1 MRVPTLFL
9 LCATATSSAAAQH
22 GAMHHGS
29 APEQVLAAARNA
41 VAPISDTAAARAAGY
56 RPIEELGIP
65 DRNPFQGQHWFSRA
79 RSDTLPDVSL
89 DAPSFVMFSP
99 VNGTLRRIAVAYAVR
114 LRLESPTPEGL
125 GSDSS
130 AMWHVHV
137 LCHFSS
143 PSGRPI
149 VDQVPDTA
157 VCRTRGG
164 EPQPRKTVMIHV
176 WTDVANPEGVY
187 GHDNPALPFI
197 ALGLTPPAM
206 SGMQDPVS
214 FRQTRELALSLGE
227 SYGARLE
234 NGYLIEQANT
244 DSALADSLR
253 AHRAAISALVPQLRR
268 ADRAHDTQA
277 YDRAATRI
285 RAEGKAIERTYE
297 RMAKPDAL
305 ADLRRQYESILTTS
319 MMR

>member
-1 MRVPTLFL
+1 
-9 LCATATSSAAAQH
+9 
-22 GAMHHGS
+22 MHHGP
-29 APEQVLAAARNA
+29 AVERVLAAARNA

-99 VNGTLRRIAVAYAVR
+99 VNGTLRRIAVAYAAR

-176 WTDVANPEGVY
+176 WTDVTNPEGVY

-197 ALGLTPPAM
+197 ALGLTPPETSA
-206 SGMQDPVS
+206 
-214 FRQTRELALSLGE
+214 RAARELALALGE

-234 NGYLIEQANT
+234 NGYLIEQANGNP
-244 DSALADSLR
+244 ALADSLR
-253 AHRAAISALVPQLRR
+253 RHRAAISALVPELQR
-268 ADRAHDTQA
+268 ADRAHDTPG
-277 YDRAATRI
+277 YDRVAARI
-285 RAEGKAIERTYE
+285 RAEGRTIERTYE
-297 RMAKPDAL
+297 RMAKPAAL
-305 ADLRRQYESILTTS
+305 ADLQRQYESILTMS
-319 MMR
+319 MMH

>member
-1 MRVPTLFL
+1 MRARTVL
-9 LCATATSSAAAQH
+9 LLLVAATSSAAAQH
-22 GAMHHGS
+22 AAMHQGP
-29 APEQVLAAARNA
+29 AVERVLAAARKA
-41 VAPISDTAAARAAGY
+41 VAPISDTVAARAAGY

-99 VNGTLRRIAVAYAVR
+99 VNGTLQRIAVAYAAR

-137 LCHFSS
+137 LCHFRS

-197 ALGLTPPAM
+197 ALGLTPPETSA
-206 SGMQDPVS
+206 
-214 FRQTRELALSLGE
+214 REARELALALGE

-234 NGYLIEQANT
+234 NGYLIEQANENA
-244 DSALADSLR
+244 ALADSLR
-253 AHRAAISALVPQLRR
+253 RHRAAISALVPELRR

-277 YDRAATRI
+277 YDRVAGRI

-297 RMAKPDAL
+297 RMAKPAAL
-305 ADLRRQYESILTTS
+305 ADLQRQYESILTMS
-319 MMR
+319 MMH

>member
-1 MRVPTLFL
+1 MRVTILVVL
-9 LCATATSSAAAQH
+9 AATATSSAAAQH

-29 APEQVLAAARNA
+29 GAQQVLAAARNA

-65 DRNPFQGQHWFSRA
+65 DRNPFQGMHWFSRA

-89 DAPSFVMFSP
+89 DTPSFVMFSP
-99 VNGTLRRIAVAYAVR
+99 VNGTLRRIAVAYAAR

-137 LCHFSS
+137 LCHFRS

-164 EPQPRKTVMIHV
+164 EPQPRKTAMIHV
-176 WTDVANPEGVY
+176 WTDVTNPEGVY

-197 ALGLTPPAM
+197 ALGLTPPETSARE
-206 SGMQDPVS
+206 S
-214 FRQTRELALSLGE
+214 RELALALGE

-234 NGYLIEQANT
+234 NGYLIEQANENP
-244 DSALADSLR
+244 ALADSLR
-253 AHRAAISALVPQLRR
+253 THRAAISALVPELRR
-268 ADRAHDTQA
+268 AESAHDTQGYGRMA
-277 YDRAATRI
+277 GRI
-285 RAEGKAIERTYE
+285 RVEGRALERTYE
-297 RMAKPDAL
+297 RMAKPAAL

-319 MMR
+319 MMH

>member
-1 MRVPTLFL
+1 
-9 LCATATSSAAAQH
+9 
-22 GAMHHGS
+22 MHHGP
-29 APEQVLAAARNA
+29 AVERVLAAARNA

-79 RSDTLPDVSL
+79 RSDTLPDVSH

-99 VNGTLRRIAVAYAVR
+99 VNGTLRRIAVAYAAQ

-149 VDQVPDTA
+149 VDQVPDTTL
-157 VCRTRGG
+157 CRSRGG
-164 EPQPRKTVMIHV
+164 EPRPRKTVMIHV

-197 ALGLTPPAM
+197 ALGLTPPETSARE
-206 SGMQDPVS
+206 S
-214 FRQTRELALSLGE
+214 RELALALGE

-234 NGYLIEQANT
+234 NGYLIEQANQNA
-244 DSALADSLR
+244 ALADSLR
-253 AHRAAISALVPQLRR
+253 AHRAAITAVVPELRR
-268 ADRAHDTQA
+268 ADAAHDA
-277 YDRAATRI
+277 RVYDRVATRI
-285 RAEGKAIERTYE
+285 RAHGKAIEHVYE
-297 RMAKPDAL
+297 QMAKPDAL

-319 MMR
+319 AMR